1 MLETSAMVM
10 MALILGTIWGGLAY
24 FVNRAYR
31 REKREAQGGSDE

>member
-10 MALILGTIWGGLAY
+10 MVLILGTIWGGLAY

-31 REKREAQGGSDE
+31 REKREARGSSDE